1 MRILIY
7 VISTL
12 LLFSSSLFA
21 GSSDTRVALVPG
33 GPHPY
38 FAAWEQAGLDAV
50 KDFGLGKADYRVPA
64 EWDLSQQN
72 ELVES
77 LVGKGYNAVLVFPG
91 DSVGTN
97 KILGELEDAGIPTGA
112 LAGAV
117 YGGVSA
123 LGQ

>member
-1 MRILIY
+1 MKILIY
-7 VISTL
+7 LISTI
-12 LLFSSSLFA
+12 LLFTSNLYA
-21 GSSDTRVALVPG
+21 GSSDTKVALVPG

-72 ELVES
+72 ELIES

-97 KILGELEDAGIPTGA
+97 KILGELEDAGIPKER
-112 LAGAV
+112 
-117 YGGVSA
+117 
-123 LGQ
+123 

>member
-1 MRILIY
+1 MIISIFFGIFIFL
-7 VISTL
+7 ISTL
-12 LLFSSSLFA
+12 LLFSSNLYA
-21 GSSDTRVALVPG
+21 GSSDTKVALVPG

-77 LVGKGYNAVLVFPG
+77 LVGKGYNAVLIEPMLLLFLCIT
-91 DSVGTN
+91 S
-97 KILGELEDAGIPTGA
+97 
-112 LAGAV
+112 
-117 YGGVSA
+117 
-123 LGQ
+123 